1 MCVHN
6 NNPLTDRSP
15 DERRETRGGAKVKPW
30 RRRPQAPHNY
40 RDDFPDSTPYRYSS
54 RSDDERYNGLSLSEP
69 DGPTTTEKTEEAH
82 MPLV

>member
-1 MCVHN
+1 MCVYN

-40 RDDFPDSTPYRYSS
+40 RDDVS
-54 RSDDERYNGLSLSEP
+54 RLYTLQVQLAVR
-69 DGPTTTEKTEEAH
+69 
-82 MPLV
+82 